1 MVTTRTF
8 PEDGLIK
15 TTDLKYPITVD
26 VSNTFKENI
35 SKLIE
40 MLGITRKISV
50 QAGTTLRTYS
60 GYEVALASGDVPEGE
75 VIPLSKV
82 SRKEADTKE
91 ITLKKYRKATT
102 GEDIQKYGS
111 DEAVANT
118 DDALI
123 RQLQKSIRTNFVTT
137 LKTGT
142 GTITALGS
150 GLQGALASA
159 WGQLQVLFED
169 FGSERMIAFVN
180 PLDMAEYVANAKI
193 STQTAFGLT
202 YLVDFTGT
210 VMISTNDIAKG
221 EIWATVPENLI
232 LAYVNPNTSEL
243 AREFGLSG
251 DATGYI
257 GMNHFREDV
266 SLTIQTLIV
275 SGMLLYPE
283 RIDGVVKVAI
293 TAPAPTV

>member
-15 TTDLKYPITVD
+15 TTDLRNPITID
-26 VSNTFKENI
+26 VTNTFKENLN
-35 SKLIE
+35 KLIE

-50 QAGTTLRTYS
+50 QAGATLRTYS
-60 GYEVALASGDVPEGE
+60 GYEVALADGTVPEGE

-82 SRKEADTKE
+82 TQKDAGTKV

-102 GEDIQKYGS
+102 GEDIQMYGS
-111 DEAVANT
+111 DNAIANT
-118 DDALI
+118 DEALI
-123 RQLQKSIRTNFVTT
+123 RKIQNNVRADFVAA

-142 GTITALGS
+142 GTIAPLGN
-150 GLQGALASA
+150 GLQGGIASA
-159 WGQLQVLFED
+159 WGQLEVLFED
-169 FGSERMIAFVN
+169 QGSSKAIVFAN
-180 PLDMAEYVANAKI
+180 PLDVAEYIANAQI

-210 VMISTNDIAKG
+210 VIISTNDVAKG

-243 AREFGLSG
+243 AREFGLHG
-251 DATGYI
+251 DSTGYI
-257 GMNHFREDV
+257 GMNHFREDTT
-266 SLTIQTLIV
+266 LTIQTLV
-275 SGMLLYPE
+275 VEGLLMYPE
-283 RIDGVVKVAI
+283 RIDGIVKVTLKA
-293 TAPAPTV
+293 AAPTV